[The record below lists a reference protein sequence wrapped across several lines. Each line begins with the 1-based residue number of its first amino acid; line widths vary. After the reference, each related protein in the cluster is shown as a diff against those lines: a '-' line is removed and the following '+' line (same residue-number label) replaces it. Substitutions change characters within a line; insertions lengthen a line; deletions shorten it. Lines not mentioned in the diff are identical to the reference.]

1 MPNGFDLEI
10 VHHPLTLKRVAN
22 IIVCLERLKSRRSE
36 SVLSTEFRD
45 ENLLSFIFESIV
57 EGNHTH
63 HTLLHQK
70 QTQPKSVAR
79 KKEIYLCVY
88 V

>member
-10 VHHPLTLKRVAN
+10 IHHPMTLKRVAN
-22 IIVCLERLKSRRSE
+22 IIVCLERLKNRSSE

-45 ENLLSFIFESIV
+45 ENLLNIIFESIV
-57 EGNHTH
+57 EGNDTH

-70 QTQPKSVAR
+70 H
-79 KKEIYLCVY
+79 LF
-88 V
+88 